1 MAKSRLMRLDQLLN
15 PILEGKYR
23 LGPHVAKHMVA
34 EGFTEADLI
43 GALRWGSEL
52 AIYPEDQRMLVL
64 GFIAVSP
71 RLQLPMHVILEHRQ
85 LPRVDI
91 VTAFLPRDPY
101 KVYSRARVAA
111 LLEPDG
117 KNWRWTVPRLAGS

>member
-1 MAKSRLMRLDQLLN
+1 MAKPRLMRLDQLLN

-23 LGPHVAKHMVA
+23 LGPHVAKHMVQ
-34 EGFTEADLI
+34 EGFSEADLI

-64 GFIAVSP
+64 GFITVSP
-71 RLQLPMHVILEHRQ
+71 RLQIPMHVILEHRR
-85 LPRVDI
+85 LPQIDI
-91 VTAFLPRDPY
+91 VTAFLPRDPF

-111 LLEPDG
+111 LLEPDRQ
-117 KNWRWTVPRLAGS
+117 NWRWTAPRLAGR